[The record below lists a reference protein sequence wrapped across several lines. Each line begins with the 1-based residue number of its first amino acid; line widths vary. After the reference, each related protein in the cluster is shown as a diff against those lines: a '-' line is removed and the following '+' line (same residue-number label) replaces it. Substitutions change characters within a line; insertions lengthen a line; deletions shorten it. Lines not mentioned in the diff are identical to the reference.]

1 MDDHIVIFVQQNLTN
16 FQYLTKNVE
25 LLKNLTRHQ
34 LLKMDIMF
42 NSQMKLNAG
51 IKTYVGT

>member
-34 LLKMDIMF
+34 LLKMDIVF
-42 NSQMKLNAG
+42 NSQIKLNAG
-51 IKTYVGT
+51 IITYVGT